1 MNPYISDFIQKS
13 VKHNKILTKII
24 STSSSKQSKNNLL
37 KMTKSNVKK
46 KNTPDYGVENYMEEI
61 MYLNVEKMNLIKK

>member
-1 MNPYISDFIQKS
+1 MTPYILDFIQKS
-13 VKHNKILTKII
+13 VKHNKILTNII
-24 STSSSKQSKNNLL
+24 STNSIKQSKNNLL

-61 MYLNVEKMNLIKK
+61 MYLNPKEINLIKK